1 MILYDCTLYAAG
13 ADVRASGKDTPTCAF
28 GARELL
34 VLLLAVAS
42 AVAQDYPSRNVSFI
56 VPYQAGGATDLM
68 ARLVGQRLE
77 QRLGKPFVVE
87 NRPGAGTVL
96 AAAYVARQPADG
108 YTIMLGTSTTMAIN
122 VTLYKSLP
130 YDPDPGSGAG
140 RDARRRAVPPGR
152 QSGAADQLRSPT
164 SWLTR
169 RRSPTP

>member
-1 MILYDCTLYAAG
+1 MGEDRAAG
-13 ADVRASGKDTPTCAF
+13 RHRGIAMMTSASMP
-28 GARELL
+28 ARRLAIIV
-34 VLLLAVAS
+34 VLLAATGT
-42 AVAQDYPSRNVSFI
+42 AAPAQDYPSRNVSFI

-108 YTIMLGTSTTMAIN
+108 YTLMLGTSTTMAIN

-130 YDPDPGSGAG
+130 YDPTRDLVPVATLAG
-140 RDARRRAVPPGR
+140 VPFLLVVNPALPIN
-152 QSGAADQLRSPT
+152 SIAD
-164 SWLTR
+164 
-169 RRSPTP
+169 